1 MLKEFGIKIWNRTRN
16 IREIKIVNKIFDIS
30 SIKVLFTN
38 LKKLR
43 NSIENNINN
52 EAKNRTKPR
61 KVLDQTKMIN
71 YSKNIRSFLTLNKRR
86 ILINM
91 FQQ

>member
-16 IREIKIVNKIFDIS
+16 IIEIKIVNKIFDIS

-43 NSIENNINN
+43 NSIGKNNINN
-52 EAKNRTKPR
+52 EAKNRIKAQKSPWP
-61 KVLDQTKMIN
+61 DQDDKLFEE
-71 YSKNIRSFLTLNKRR
+71 YPKLSNIK
-86 ILINM
+86 
-91 FQQ
+91 